1 VADGGGVALGDL
13 VADAAQVLAA
23 GRIPEP
29 RREALRVWAD
39 VAEMSPVDAILG
51 RRHPVSA
58 VQVTAF
64 LNAVERRAVGE
75 PLAYVSGRA
84 GFRRLMLQVDRRVLI
99 PRPETEG
106 LVELVLARAPRGIV
120 ADICA
125 GSGCIALSLAD
136 EGQYQGVL
144 GVDLSRG
151 ALDLAAGNALRTGLP
166 VLLLQGDLTA
176 PLAAASL
183 DVLVANPPYIAAAE
197 YAALDASVLD
207 WEPRLALESGSDGLD
222 ATRRLLDDGRR
233 VVVPGGWMALE
244 IDASRADAT
253 ARAAGSLG
261 WQRVMIHHDLFGRE
275 RYLLAQRSEIP

>member
-1 VADGGGVALGDL
+1 MADGGVALGDL

-29 RREALRVWAD
+29 RREALRLWAD
-39 VAEMSPVDAILG
+39 VAEVSPVDAILG
-51 RRHPVSA
+51 RRNPVSSG
-58 VQVTAF
+58 QVAAF
-64 LNAVERRAVGE
+64 LSAVERRAVGE

-84 GFRRLMLQVDRRVLI
+84 GFRRLTLQVDRRVLI

-106 LVELVLARAPRGIV
+106 LVEMVLSRAPRGIV
-120 ADICA
+120 ADICT

-144 GVDLSRG
+144 GVDVSRE
-151 ALDLAAGNALRTGLP
+151 ALEVAAANARRTGLP
-166 VLLLQGDLTA
+166 VSVLQGDLTA
-176 PLAAASL
+176 PLANASI
-183 DVLVANPPYIAAAE
+183 DVLVANPPYIATAE
-197 YAALDASVLD
+197 YASLDGSVLD
-207 WEPRLALESGSDGLD
+207 WEPRLALESGTDGLD

-244 IDASRADAT
+244 IDASRADTT
-253 ARAAGSLG
+253 AGAASALG